1 MKRSSCE
8 EHDPVNA
15 KSHRHL
21 SEGHMLSA
29 YSEVD
34 RSECRGGGCQRWD
47 PDNRL
52 IGYRI
57 WCGTERDAVVGDFIR
72 RHQKDIVRTFE
83 SASKENV
90 DVVSLKFN
98 IEMEVKFT
106 RNIGTTKMVC
116 LLCSTRQLDFTFRW
130 WRHMWT
136 KRTCTIWLRSW
147 RRRSIIIV
155 VWISIWIYFR

>member
-15 KSHRHL
+15 KYHRHL

-34 RSECRGGGCQRWD
+34 RNECLGGGSCQRGD

-72 RHQKDIVRTFE
+72 RHQKDIALTFE
-83 SASKENV
+83 SASKENA
-90 DVVSLKFN
+90 DVISLKFN
-98 IEMEVKFT
+98 IEMQVKFIH
-106 RNIGTTKMVC
+106 NGSGK
-116 LLCSTRQLDFTFRW
+116 
-130 WRHMWT
+130 
-136 KRTCTIWLRSW
+136 K
-147 RRRSIIIV
+147 
-155 VWISIWIYFR
+155 